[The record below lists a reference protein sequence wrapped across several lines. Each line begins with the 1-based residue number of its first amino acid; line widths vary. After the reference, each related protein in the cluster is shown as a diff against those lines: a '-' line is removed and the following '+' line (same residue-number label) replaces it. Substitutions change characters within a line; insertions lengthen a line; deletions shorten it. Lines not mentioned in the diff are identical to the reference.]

1 MRRLKALIVKEFI
14 QVFRDRITLA
24 MMAGIPVMQL
34 LIFGFA
40 INTDVKH
47 LRTAVLDQARTQES
61 RQLLDEFR
69 GSMYFD
75 MVKTVHSFAEL
86 NEAVGR
92 GDVKVGIAIP
102 PDFSRKTSSGR
113 RAGVQVIVDAT
124 DSMSAS
130 SAISAASMLGMLGS
144 QRILISELS
153 RRGIHPPKGAID
165 VRVRPWYNPDF
176 VTSWYMV
183 PGIIGIL
190 LTMTLTIMMAIAI
203 VRESEQGTLEQLL
216 VTPLRPW
223 ELLTSKVV
231 PYVLIAYM
239 QLMIAIMCGIYIF
252 DMPFRESLP
261 LFLGLTFFFI
271 MASLSMGIMISTV
284 SKNQMQALQLSIFA
298 ILPSILLSGYLFPIE
313 AMPRLFQIMA
323 HCVPMTYY
331 LKIARHIILKGSPFL
346 YVWKE
351 TAALFVFVVLLFSA
365 SIAMFR
371 RHYVP

>member
-252 DMPFRESLP
+252 DMPFRGSLP

-271 MASLSMGIMISTV
+271 MASLSMGIMISTM
-284 SKNQMQALQLSIFA
+284 SENQMQALQLSIFA

-331 LKIARHIILKGSPFL
+331 LKIARHIVLKGSPFL

>member
-252 DMPFRESLP
+252 DMPFRGSLP

>member
-130 SAISAASMLGMLGS
+130 SAISAANMLGMLGS

-252 DMPFRESLP
+252 DMPFRGSLP

-271 MASLSMGIMISTV
+271 MASLSMGIVISTV
-284 SKNQMQALQLSIFA
+284 SENQMQALQLSIFA

>member
-165 VRVRPWYNPDF
+165 VQVRPWYNPDF

-252 DMPFRESLP
+252 DMPFRGSLP

>member
-1 MRRLKALIVKEFI
+1 
-14 QVFRDRITLA
+14 
-24 MMAGIPVMQL
+24 
-34 LIFGFA
+34 
-40 INTDVKH
+40 
-47 LRTAVLDQARTQES
+47 
-61 RQLLDEFR
+61 
-69 GSMYFD
+69 
-75 MVKTVHSFAEL
+75 
-86 NEAVGR
+86 
-92 GDVKVGIAIP
+92 
-102 PDFSRKTSSGR
+102 
-113 RAGVQVIVDAT
+113 
-124 DSMSAS
+124 
-130 SAISAASMLGMLGS
+130 
-144 QRILISELS
+144 
-153 RRGIHPPKGAID
+153 
-165 VRVRPWYNPDF
+165 
-176 VTSWYMV
+176 
-183 PGIIGIL
+183 
-190 LTMTLTIMMAIAI
+190 MMAIAI

-252 DMPFRESLP
+252 DMPFRGSLP

-351 TAALFVFVVLLFSA
+351 TAALFVFVVLFFSA

>member
-252 DMPFRESLP
+252 DMPFRGSLP

-284 SKNQMQALQLSIFA
+284 SKNQMQAL
-298 ILPSILLSGYLFPIE
+298 
-313 AMPRLFQIMA
+313 
-323 HCVPMTYY
+323 
-331 LKIARHIILKGSPFL
+331 
-346 YVWKE
+346 
-351 TAALFVFVVLLFSA
+351 
-365 SIAMFR
+365 
-371 RHYVP
+371 

>member
-252 DMPFRESLP
+252 DMPFRGSLP

-271 MASLSMGIMISTV
+271 MASLSMGIMISTM

>member
-144 QRILISELS
+144 QRILISEFS

-252 DMPFRESLP
+252 DMPFRGSLP

-271 MASLSMGIMISTV
+271 MASLSMGIMISTM

>member
-86 NEAVGR
+86 NEAVDR

-130 SAISAASMLGMLGS
+130 SAISAANMLGMLGS

-252 DMPFRESLP
+252 DMPFRGSLP

-271 MASLSMGIMISTV
+271 MASLSMGIVISTV
-284 SKNQMQALQLSIFA
+284 SENQMQALQLSIFA

>member
-153 RRGIHPPKGAID
+153 RREIHPPKGAID

-252 DMPFRESLP
+252 DMPFRGSLP

-271 MASLSMGIMISTV
+271 MASLSMGIMISTM